1 MAHCLHKYYVCDCNR
16 FGHSSAATAVALGL
30 VRVCVDWLQL
40 IYGWAGSWY
49 NATLQQQRA
58 SRYMER
64 AVQAEHR
71 LHRRLKRQF
80 WQRFVQWMHERP
92 LL

>member
-16 FGHSSAATAVALGL
+16 FGHSSARATVVLGL
-30 VRVCVDWLQL
+30 VRVCVLPLQL
-40 IYGWAGSWY
+40 ICGWAGSWY
-49 NATLQQQRA
+49 NITLQQQRA
-58 SRYMER
+58 SRCMER
-64 AVQAEHR
+64 AVQAEQR